1 MQGNWTPV
9 SDSQRCLPFLWPVL
23 RNCHNIVA
31 LCQLL
36 MSCWTYVWY
45 FKPLPHEGT
54 IEAPWTMC
62 TTVFAWFMS
71 SWMDYHIW
79 LQVIVVLGGPIALHG
94 LVHFLNTTGPSLTKT
109 VSYMIFFQM
118 FLHMFAW
125 SLLGSC
131 ETLKNWPDVASTGW
145 IVVLPGHQWTL
156 GNWNALV
163 VLTRL
168 WSNHPFKVG
177 KSSN

>member
-23 RNCHNIVA
+23 RNCHNLVA

-54 IEAPWTMC
+54 IEAPWTMW

-79 LQVIVVLGGPIALHG
+79 LQVIVVLGGPTLYMVWCTFSTQLDPPLLKPYLIWYSFKCSCTCSPGVFWGHVRPLKIGQMLPQPDG
-94 LVHFLNTTGPSLTKT
+94 L
-109 VSYMIFFQM
+109 
-118 FLHMFAW
+118 
-125 SLLGSC
+125 
-131 ETLKNWPDVASTGW
+131 
-145 IVVLPGHQWTL
+145 
-156 GNWNALV
+156 
-163 VLTRL
+163 
-168 WSNHPFKVG
+168 
-177 KSSN
+177 